1 MQLQYQERVYKGIKI
16 ADSTRL
22 YKKDGSYNLQ
32 IKSALDRLV
41 TKLKEDGHKLL
52 SEYVNNSTKILIEF
66 DCGHAPHWI
75 TPNDYKNG
83 YGCARCG
90 GTSSIQA
97 EEELKRLLEGNGHTL
112 LSEYK
117 TAQIH
122 VLIDFNCEH
131 EPHWIKPFNYKTGY
145 RCPKCSG
152 NSSDQARESFYKEV
166 EEAGY
171 TLLGS
176 YKNAYIKVKLKC
188 DKGHV
193 FDAKPN
199 SFTSTAKSR
208 CLKCSGKDPKLAEAE
223 LRKLMKENGHELL
236 SEYINT
242 DTKALID
249 FKCGHDPHWMQ
260 PSSYKQ
266 GQRCPICRESKGE
279 RAIREYLDANG
290 IAYIHQYKFPNNNK
304 TYDFYLPVENTIVE
318 VHGQQHYEEVKIFH
332 HRSHKTFE
340 DEIHNDLRK
349 EMFARERGCGYVV
362 VNYREH
368 KPELA
373 LQRFISAYNKLK
385 ESKTFV

>member
-1 MQLQYQERVYKGIKI
+1 MQMQHQERVYKGIKI
-16 ADSTRL
+16 ADSVRL

-41 TKLKEDGHKLL
+41 TKLKEDGYKLL
-52 SEYVNNSTKILIEF
+52 SEYVNNSTKILIDF
-66 DCGHAPHWI
+66 DCGHVPHWI

-90 GTSSIQA
+90 GTSSVQA
-97 EEELKRLLEGNGHTL
+97 EEELKRLLEVNGHTL

-117 TAQIH
+117 TAQIQ
-122 VLIDFNCEH
+122 VLIDFNCGH
-131 EPHWIKPFNYKTGY
+131 EPHLIKPFNYKTGH
-145 RCPKCSG
+145 RCPKCG
-152 NSSDQARESFYKEV
+152 GKSSDQAKENFYKEV
-166 EEAGY
+166 EEADY

-176 YKNAYIKVKLKC
+176 YKNAYSKVKLEC

-193 FDAKPN
+193 FYVKPN
-199 SFTSTAKSR
+199 NFTSTAKTR
-208 CLKCSGKDPKLAEAE
+208 CMTCSGKDKQQAEEE

-279 RAIREYLDANG
+279 RAIREYLDSNG
-290 IAYIHQYKFPNNNK
+290 IAYIHQYKFPNDNK
-304 TYDFYLPVENTIVE
+304 AYDFYLTVENTIVE

-340 DEIHNDLRK
+340 DEKRNDLRK
-349 EMFARERGCGYVV
+349 EVFAKEMGCSYIV

-373 LQRFISAYNKLK
+373 LQRFITAYNQLK
-385 ESKTFV
+385 ESKVFT

>member
-1 MQLQYQERVYKGIKI
+1 MQHQERVYKGIKI
-16 ADSTRL
+16 ADSVRL

-41 TKLKEDGHKLL
+41 TKLNEDKHKLL
-52 SEYVNNSTKILIEF
+52 SQYVNTSTKILIDF
-66 DCGHAPHWI
+66 DCGHEPHWI
-75 TPNDYKNG
+75 TPNDYNSG
-83 YGCARCG
+83 YKCARCG

-97 EEELKRLLEGNGHTL
+97 EEELKRLLEINGHKL
-112 LSEYK
+112 LSEYE

-131 EPHWIKPFNYKTGY
+131 GPHWIKPFNYKTGY

-152 NSSDQARESFYKEV
+152 KSSDQARENFYKEV
-166 EEAGY
+166 EKAGY

-176 YKNAYIKVKLKC
+176 YKNAYIKVKLEC
-188 DKGHV
+188 DKGHI

-208 CLKCSGKDPKLAEAE
+208 CLKCSGKDPEQAESG
-223 LRKLMKENGHELL
+223 LRKLMEENGHELL

-249 FKCGHDPHWMQ
+249 FKCGHAPHWLQ
-260 PSSYKQ
+260 PYLYKQ

-279 RAIREYLDANG
+279 RAIREYLDSKG
-290 IAYIHQYKFPNNNK
+290 IAYIHQYKFPNDNK
-304 TYDFYLPVENTIVE
+304 AYDFYLPVENTIVE

-340 DEIHNDLRK
+340 DEKSNDLRK
-349 EMFARERGCGYVV
+349 EIFARENGCRYVV
-362 VNYREH
+362 VDYREH

-385 ESKTFV
+385 ESTNFV